1 MSAERDFDWFSLARQ
16 PQEPPSKDG
25 ATLAGEDLKHWK
37 KQFSPLLRF
46 LRRKRVVV
54 ALSGGGMA
62 MSCHVSVLRVLELLG
77 VPVAAIY
84 GTSAGAVIGGLR
96 AAGLTVAQLEEVML
110 DITHPDELF
119 GFAARHP
126 AMRLVAGEVIR
137 AFAGRSFDRAGVYDS
152 TRLGEYLSNLLQR
165 YAGGAPKFSDLAIP
179 FSCVAFDIGTGRPEP
194 QRREKTTKCVFCRE
208 TSPDLSLADAIGASM
223 AIPGTLPPKK
233 IGSRFYIDGATVE
246 HLPIATAFHDWQ
258 SARRLGRRRTAVIAV
273 DLGYGGNAPR
283 EEAVSHPM
291 SLVLYSN
298 SIQSRAITDYN
309 LLHCHRPRR
318 GFSVILLR
326 PRTIGVG
333 LCDIEKIPSVM
344 KTAYEETLRQLSGS
358 GFLDLTAEHTRRAT
372 AFLGLGDPGS
382 PDDPAQ
388 A

>member
-1 MSAERDFDWFSLARQ
+1 MNTERDFDWFSLARQ
-16 PQEPPSKDG
+16 PQEPPSRDG
-25 ATLAGEDLKHWK
+25 PTLDGDDLERWRER
-37 KQFSPLLRF
+37 FSPLLRF

-62 MSCHVSVLRVLELLG
+62 MPCHVSVLRVLELLD

-96 AAGLTVAQLEEVML
+96 AAGLTVAELEQVML
-110 DITHPDELF
+110 DITDPDELF

-126 AMRLVAGEVIR
+126 AMRLVAGEVMR
-137 AFAGRSFDRAGVYDS
+137 ALAGRSFDRAGVFDS
-152 TRLGEYLSNLLQR
+152 TRLGGYLSDLLHR
-165 YAGGAPKFSDLAIP
+165 YAGGTPSFSDLAIP

-194 QRREKTTKCVFCRE
+194 QQREKTSKCVFCRQ

-233 IGSRFYIDGATVE
+233 IGNRFYLDGSTVE

-258 SARRLGRRRTAVIAV
+258 STRRFGRPRTVVIAV

-283 EEAVSHPM
+283 EESLSHPM

-309 LLHCHRPRR
+309 LRHCHRPRR

-326 PRTIGVG
+326 PRTISVG
-333 LCDIEKIPSVM
+333 LCDVEKIPTVM

-358 GFLDLTAEHTRRAT
+358 GFLDLTAEHARRAT

-382 PDDPAQ
+382 RDDPTHK
-388 A
+388 